1 MIALQRS
8 AGNASA
14 LALLRRASDVSHEA
28 PITLTLPGVVDG
40 AAVSTWSIFRG
51 DARLPVTE
59 VELTRPTDSDSPRL
73 AKALMEGAPAA
84 TATLLVRKLT
94 PLGWIVYQTV
104 TFADCMVSSFET
116 HGEYDSM
123 WLKFTRMEV
132 EQ

>member
-14 LALLRRASDVSHEA
+14 LALLRRASNTTLQA

-40 AAVSTWSIFRG
+40 AAVSTWSIHRG
-51 DARLPVTE
+51 SRAPVTE

-73 AKALMEGAPAA
+73 AKALMEDAPGA

-94 PLGWIVYQTV
+94 PLGWIRDLAVTFEECTV
-104 TFADCMVSSFET
+104 TSFES
-116 HGEYDSM
+116 HGEFDSL
-123 WLKFTRMEV
+123 WLRFTRMEV
-132 EQ
+132 DQ

>member
-1 MIALQRS
+1 MTALQRS

-59 VELTRPTDSDSPRL
+59 VELTRPTDSDSPLL
-73 AKALMEGAPAA
+73 AKALMEGTPGA

-94 PLGWIVYQTV
+94 PLGWVRDLTV
-104 TFADCMVSSFET
+104 TFDDCMVASFES
-116 HGEYDSM
+116 HGEFDSV

-132 EQ
+132 QQ